1 MTLIRGRIRLGS
13 AHTKSTIA
21 RRFSCFPPLPERAAD
36 PRIRELGRL
45 IEDDYASVRA
55 NYEKPRNPIVLAHGL
70 LGFDELHIAGS
81 RLPGLHYWRGITEAL
96 TARGVECIIASVS
109 PSGSI
114 EARAEKLSECIAR
127 KAPGKSVN
135 IIAHSMG

>member
-21 RRFSCFPPLPERAAD
+21 RRFSCFPPLSERAAD

-55 NYEKPRNPIVLAHGL
+55 NYGT
-70 LGFDELHIAGS
+70 S
-81 RLPGLHYWRGITEAL
+81 
-96 TARGVECIIASVS
+96 IIS
-109 PSGSI
+109 
-114 EARAEKLSECIAR
+114 KDQLSTHN
-127 KAPGKSVN
+127 GQKSLE
-135 IIAHSMG
+135 IP